1 MPQGITGA
9 PATFQRLM
17 ERAIGDMNMIQVLV
31 YLDDLIVFGKHWR
44 SMKNVSSKC
53 WLYQSGEIKFNLNIK
68 GIDSG
73 DAVNLIDSK
82 LVRTL
87 CLPTI
92 PCTPP
97 LRITSIDSQPIGG
110 GYLTHQTELL
120 NLQLGLFRQER
131 LAFYITTSPANPL
144 VLGYPWLRCHDPLIS
159 WSKRELLRWSPQC
172 TESCF
177 NGIIPRPCLTTTVEC
192 LENTVQ
198 VTIPWEYNDFREVF
212 SKERATDLPAHHP
225 WDCAIDLNHDAMPP
239 KCHIYLLSIPERKA
253 MEEYNGEVFAM
264 GYIQPSTSPAV
275 GFFFM
280 GKKDDGLCPCIDYG
294 GLNAITVWYPYPLPL
309 VPASLEQLRGGV
321 IFTKLDL
328 RSAYNLIRTSGKLLF
343 TQPVDTMSTCK
354 LHPSAFYSR
363 RLTPAERNYDVGNRE
378 LLSIKADLEEWHHWL
393 EGAHIPFSSSLA
405 IATLSTFTTPNALM
419 HARLG
424 GLCSSHASTSLFRIV
439 LVPRIEKR
447 MPCQGNTRLKAL
459 SQPLNLSCPSPLSWV
474 PCSGS

>member
-1 MPQGITGA
+1 MDNLRCQHQARA
-9 PATFQRLM
+9 PAPPVFWLHKPPRSREEAPGPMQLGRFWLSEKAYQRHAQLHLYFYC
-17 ERAIGDMNMIQVLV
+17 GQTSH
-31 YLDDLIVFGKHWR
+31 LINR
-44 SMKNVSSKC
+44 CAEISSKP
-53 WLYQSGEIKFNLNIK
+53 QVT
-68 GIDSG
+68 IDSG

-92 PCTPP
+92 PCTAP

-192 LENTVQ
+192 LENTIQ

-343 TQPVDTMSTCK
+343 TQPVDTMST
-354 LHPSAFYSR
+354 
-363 RLTPAERNYDVGNRE
+363 
-378 LLSIKADLEEWHHWL
+378 W
-393 EGAHIPFSSSLA
+393 
-405 IATLSTFTTPNALM
+405 
-419 HARLG
+419 
-424 GLCSSHASTSLFRIV
+424 
-439 LVPRIEKR
+439 
-447 MPCQGNTRLKAL
+447 
-459 SQPLNLSCPSPLSWV
+459 SCPGSLSV
-474 PCSGS
+474 PHQQGF